1 MPKGLI
7 KPDVCGFPNGGYP
20 LLSSQ
25 NKGYMDPDVRIRGNS
40 FSGPHVAGTV
50 ALMFS
55 ANQDLTA
62 WRIKEILESTAK
74 DLGPKGK
81 DNDTGYGLLN
91 SLAAVKAA
99 LAEKKKTQ

>member
-1 MPKGLI
+1 
-7 KPDVCGFPNGGYP
+7 
-20 LLSSQ
+20 
-25 NKGYMDPDVRIRGNS
+25 
-40 FSGPHVAGTV
+40 
-50 ALMFS
+50 MFS

-91 SLAAVKAA
+91 ALAAVKAA
-99 LAEKKKTQ
+99 LAEKKKTK